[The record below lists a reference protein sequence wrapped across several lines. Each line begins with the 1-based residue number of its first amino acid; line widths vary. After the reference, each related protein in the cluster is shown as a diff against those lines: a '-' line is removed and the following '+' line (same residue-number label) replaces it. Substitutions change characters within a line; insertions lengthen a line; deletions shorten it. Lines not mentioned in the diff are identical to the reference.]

1 MSSSGES
8 YGHGSGAF
16 PNSDGLSF
24 VGDDSFTETFEPDTV
39 LVPVQDD
46 MEITTTRVKNGKN
59 TTVRLSSM
67 IPQTVQSLSRWP
79 VIMESSPWAAYI
91 SQNSTPLAQTRTND
105 EAGIDG
111 LEANPSPKISLK
123 QCMTLV
129 ERYLNTSNMENPIL
143 DPIRLRPLVSQA
155 YLSSFRLS
163 IESCL
168 ALLVCANGAISTPFG
183 SNSGP
188 SHTADTAL
196 ADTLFRYAEQRLGM
210 AFTTGSV
217 AGAQCL
223 YLSGVFHMC
232 KCVRQLVDF
241 ESKITLYRRCGCISL
256 DPVANKLPQAAYGPS
271 KPGRCI
277 TPPSAHRRNSHSS
290 QTLHRHVQQ
299 DPTTSLSKSAS
310 TGLLGSRKAN

>member
-8 YGHGSGAF
+8 YGHGSNNF

-24 VGDDSFTETFEPDTV
+24 VGDDSFTESFDPDV
-39 LVPVQDD
+39 MLVSAQNN
-46 MEITTTRVKNGKN
+46 METPARVKNGKD
-59 TTVRLSSM
+59 TAVRLSSM

-79 VIMESSPWAAYI
+79 VVMDSSPWAAYI

-155 YLSSFRLS
+155 YLSNFRLS

-183 SNSGP
+183 SNAGP

-232 KCVRQLVDF
+232 KFVD
-241 ESKITLYRRCGCISL
+241 
-256 DPVANKLPQAAYGPS
+256 
-271 KPGRCI
+271 
-277 TPPSAHRRNSHSS
+277 
-290 QTLHRHVQQ
+290 
-299 DPTTSLSKSAS
+299 
-310 TGLLGSRKAN
+310 LGKAD

>member
-8 YGHGSGAF
+8 YGHGSGPF

-46 MEITTTRVKNGKN
+46 MEITTTRAKNGKN
-59 TTVRLSSM
+59 TAIRLSSM

-232 KCVRQLVDF
+232 KCIHSWRDNSQTSRRKSRFTGVTDAPCLA
-241 ESKITLYRRCGCISL
+241 ITDS
-256 DPVANKLPQAAYGPS
+256 LPQVAYELS
-271 KPGRCI
+271 KPGKCI
-277 TPPSAHRRNSHSS
+277 TPPSVRRRSSHS
-290 QTLHRHVQQ
+290 
-299 DPTTSLSKSAS
+299 
-310 TGLLGSRKAN
+310 

>member
-8 YGHGSGAF
+8 YGHGSGPF

-24 VGDDSFTETFEPDTV
+24 IGDDSHAESFEPDTV
-39 LVPVQDD
+39 LTPAAQDAA
-46 MEITTTRVKNGKN
+46 TGAKNGKN
-59 TTVRLSSM
+59 TAIRLSSM
-67 IPQTVQSLSRWP
+67 IPQTVQSLSRWS
-79 VIMESSPWAAYI
+79 VVMESSPWAAYI
-91 SQNSTPLAQTRTND
+91 SQNSTPLAQTRTNE

-111 LEANPSPKISLK
+111 LEANPSPKMSLK

-155 YLSSFRLS
+155 YLSNFRLS

-183 SNSGP
+183 SNAGP
-188 SHTADTAL
+188 VHTADTSL

-232 KCVRQLVDF
+232 KYIDLGRVVARQ
-241 ESKITLYRRCGCISL
+241 
-256 DPVANKLPQAAYGPS
+256 
-271 KPGRCI
+271 
-277 TPPSAHRRNSHSS
+277 
-290 QTLHRHVQQ
+290 
-299 DPTTSLSKSAS
+299 
-310 TGLLGSRKAN
+310 